1 MRLVERH
8 VIDKNHRFSKEC
20 DDLAG
25 RSKNLYNYCNYLIR
39 QSFIGQ
45 DTYLDNCQ
53 IYHEVKS
60 HEAYKALP
68 AKVSNQVLIS
78 LHRNWKSFFEAIKEW
93 RQNSGKFLGRPK
105 LPKYKDKTKGR
116 FCVVYEKGAISK
128 PGLAKGL
135 VKLSKTSIELPTKCQ
150 NVQQVRIIPQCGQ
163 YVIEVVYEIEPQAS
177 ELNPEHIAA
186 IDMGVG
192 NLAAVTSNQNGFSP
206 VLINGKPLKALNQY
220 FNKKKAQLQSLLK
233 GSSQT
238 SKRIQQL
245 SAKRNNQVDSYL
257 HKASRLVINRLI
269 HSQIGTLVIGK
280 NDLWKQES
288 NMGRKNNQQ
297 FVSLPHGKL
306 VEMLTYKAEL
316 VGIRVI
322 ITEESYTSK
331 SSFLDYD
338 PIPTYGQKDDPI
350 KFSGSRVKRGLYKS
364 ANGTI
369 INADVNGSYNILR
382 KVFPTAIKPRDSGC
396 AVRPIRIA
404 PNEVKKASQDICP
417 CFG

>member
-78 LHRNWKSFFEAIKEW
+78 LHR
-93 RQNSGKFLGRPK
+93 K
-105 LPKYKDKTKGR
+105 L
-116 FCVVYEKGAISK
+116 I
-128 PGLAKGL
+128 
-135 VKLSKTSIELPTKCQ
+135 
-150 NVQQVRIIPQCGQ
+150 
-163 YVIEVVYEIEPQAS
+163 
-177 ELNPEHIAA
+177 
-186 IDMGVG
+186 
-192 NLAAVTSNQNGFSP
+192 
-206 VLINGKPLKALNQY
+206 
-220 FNKKKAQLQSLLK
+220 
-233 GSSQT
+233 
-238 SKRIQQL
+238 
-245 SAKRNNQVDSYL
+245 
-257 HKASRLVINRLI
+257 
-269 HSQIGTLVIGK
+269 
-280 NDLWKQES
+280 
-288 NMGRKNNQQ
+288 
-297 FVSLPHGKL
+297 
-306 VEMLTYKAEL
+306 YKAEL

-350 KFSGSRVKRGLYKS
+350 KFSGSRIKRGLYKS